1 MKIRRTMTRREFYV
15 RTAGWFTVLKP
26 DTRFPALH
34 VQSGLRNLR
43 SPSTEMIAMDLA
55 DSHERANSLQIM
67 IPTTIDRRLLRP
79 ALIVVTAMLVTSGL
93 LWWICVPR

>member
-1 MKIRRTMTRREFYV
+1 MKIRRTLTRREFYV

-34 VQSGLRNLR
+34 LQSGLRNLW
-43 SPSTEMIAMDLA
+43 SPSTEMIAMDHA
-55 DSHERANSLQIM
+55 DSRKTANSLQIV

-79 ALIVVTAMLVTSGL
+79 ALIVLTAMLVTSGL